1 MSDVNFAGQSLVV
14 DSEGHTLLKGDDK
27 EALLTCDLD
36 LSQCRQ
42 SRSSRSYIT
51 LRRPEMYR

>member
-1 MSDVNFAGQSLVV
+1 MNFAGQSLVV
-14 DSEGHTLLKGDDK
+14 DSEGQTLLKGDDK